1 LIAASAAAASTTT
14 NWLDAVIIGILAF
27 STFIGVRRG
36 LLRSVAGIVGLILAA
51 LFAGKLAALIDPS
64 LQQAHIKHPPIN
76 GAVTFVIAFLAI
88 VVAVEFG
95 AGLLVWVQRLMLLG
109 WVDRLGGGVFG
120 LLRGVLLS
128 MILLAGFA
136 QFGSKDFNNT
146 IRQATVAVWLWNNVP
161 SVTNMLPP
169 GMRQSTI
176 RLVHNQ
182 APFLGQQFPGLPSV
196 P

>member
-1 LIAASAAAASTTT
+1 LIAASAAAAGTTT

-36 LLRSVAGIVGLILAA
+36 LLRSLAGIVGLILAA

-64 LQQAHIKHPPIN
+64 LKQAHLKHPPVN
-76 GAVTFVIAFLAI
+76 GAVAFVIAFLAI
-88 VVAVEFG
+88 VIAVEFG

-109 WVDRLGGGVFG
+109 WVDRLGGAVFG

-128 MILLAGFA
+128 MVLLAGFA
-136 QFGSKDFNNT
+136 QFGSKDFNGT
-146 IRQATVAVWLWNNVP
+146 IRQATVAVWLWDNVP
-161 SVTNMLPP
+161 SATNMLPP
-169 GMRQSTI
+169 GMHQSTI
-176 RLVHNQ
+176 RLIHNQ
-182 APFLGQQFPGLPSV
+182 APFLGQGFPGMPST